1 MQVSHNEYIIM
12 ELLWKEDRPLSRAE
26 ILKGTP
32 GRNWNPASVHLILN
46 SMLSKNLIKITD
58 ESKTYGRTYESIITE
73 EENLRQCV
81 DESLPDKSNR
91 DRLMGVVMAL
101 VNRDGVKE
109 EDIESLENMLS
120 EKKEE
125 LAVKKSK
132 RKKK

>member
-58 ESKTYGRTYESIITE
+58 ESKTYGRTYEYIITE
-73 EENLRQCV
+73 EEYLRQCV
-81 DESLPDKSNR
+81 DESLPDKSNH

-109 EDIESLENMLS
+109 EDIESLENMLL

>member
-12 ELLWKEDRPLSRAE
+12 ELLWKENRPLSRAE

-58 ESKTYGRTYESIITE
+58 ESKTYGRTYESIVSE
-73 EENLRQCV
+73 EEYVRQLV
-81 DESLPDKSNR
+81 DDSMPNKSNR
-91 DRLMGVVMAL
+91 DRLLGVVMAL
-101 VNRDGVKE
+101 VNRDGIKE
-109 EDIESLENMLS
+109 EDIVNLENMLS

-125 LAVKKSK
+125 LTDKKSK

>member
-73 EENLRQCV
+73 EEYLRQCV

>member
-58 ESKTYGRTYESIITE
+58 ESKTYGRTYEYIITE
-73 EENLRQCV
+73 EEYLRQCV
-81 DESLPDKSNR
+81 DESLPDKSNHE
-91 DRLMGVVMAL
+91 RLMGVVMAL

-109 EDIESLENMLS
+109 EDIESLENMLL

>member
-1 MQVSHNEYIIM
+1 
-12 ELLWKEDRPLSRAE
+12 
-26 ILKGTP
+26 
-32 GRNWNPASVHLILN
+32 
-46 SMLSKNLIKITD
+46 
-58 ESKTYGRTYESIITE
+58 
-73 EENLRQCV
+73 V